1 MQGTPTYL
9 IENIRDALSLEHPCN
24 HLYYLYYSAH
34 CSRVEAI
41 FSHITTFV
49 RTTCALQATST

>member
-1 MQGTPTYL
+1 MQVTPTYL
-9 IENIRDALSLEHPCN
+9 IENIRDALFLEHPCN
-24 HLYYLYYSAH
+24 HLYYSAH
-34 CSRVEAI
+34 CSRVEAA

>member
-1 MQGTPTYL
+1 MQGFKTPTYL
-9 IENIRDALSLEHPCN
+9 IENIRDALFLEHPCN
-24 HLYYLYYSAH
+24 HLYYSAH
-34 CSRVEAI
+34 CSHVEAV